1 MGNIISDVYLIDEQ
15 YVKTYSTISD
25 NLDSK
30 YLNPCIVKSQV
41 MDLQS
46 LIGTKL
52 TVKVCTLVHDEQI
65 AGTPYEALLTEY
77 IQPYLLQCT
86 QAELLISNFS
96 WPRMSNIILTI

>member
-1 MGNIISDVYLIDEQ
+1 MGNIISDVFLIDEE

-41 MDLQS
+41 MDFQA

-52 TVKVCTLVHDEQI
+52 TVI
-65 AGTPYEALLTEY
+65 
-77 IQPYLLQCT
+77 
-86 QAELLISNFS
+86 
-96 WPRMSNIILTI
+96 